1 MAMIDYGVVAIKNGK
16 VINDGMFFMNMLT
29 AVGWV
34 DQKRI
39 RHDDCDCFDDPDP
52 LLAKSNCYYC
62 NKAQKEIV
70 QYENCEDTDAKLIAD
85 CHGES
90 FESVSNH
97 IDGNYFAYVGDEH
110 LTLAFY
116 KQHCL
121 IMANKVLQFEMW
133 GIDNFLGCRKSI
145 HFEVAGVHF
154 HLKHLDDRIYYMRF
168 HYKGDNYHIIYGY
181 GIDSSK
187 DTWDNCKVR
196 YLGKRAARKV
206 DNLYARLINK

>member
-1 MAMIDYGVVAIKNGK
+1 MAMVDYGVVAIKNGK
-16 VINDGMFFMNMLT
+16 VINDGLFFMNMLT

-90 FESVSNH
+90 IEPVSNH

-121 IMANKVLQFEMW
+121 IIIRQKKVMQPLKNGRQSKQHWAPVNLSPSPKNAGGRSHDHKLQAIVETP
-133 GIDNFLGCRKSI
+133 
-145 HFEVAGVHF
+145 H
-154 HLKHLDDRIYYMRF
+154 
-168 HYKGDNYHIIYGY
+168 
-181 GIDSSK
+181 
-187 DTWDNCKVR
+187 
-196 YLGKRAARKV
+196 
-206 DNLYARLINK
+206 

>member
-1 MAMIDYGVVAIKNGK
+1 MIDYGVVAIKNGT
-16 VINDGMFFMNMLT
+16 VINDGLFFMNMLT

-39 RHDDCDCFDDPDP
+39 RHATCDCFDDPDP

-62 NKAQKEIV
+62 SRAQKETV
-70 QYENCEDTDAKLIAD
+70 KLDDSEDTVTRLIAD

-90 FESVSNH
+90 FEPASSH

-116 KQHCL
+116 KQHCV
-121 IMANKVLQFEMW
+121 IMVEKQMQFEMW
-133 GIDNFLGCRKSI
+133 GIDDFQSCRKSVR
-145 HFEVAGVHF
+145 FEVAGVRF
-154 HLKHLDDRIYYMRF
+154 HLKHLDSHIYSLSF
-168 HYKGDNYHIIYGY
+168 HYNGDHYHIVYGY

-187 DTWDNCKVR
+187 EVWDNCKVR
-196 YLGKRAARKV
+196 YLGKRTAKKV
-206 DNLYARLINK
+206 DNLYARLITK

>member
-1 MAMIDYGVVAIKNGK
+1 MAMVDYGVVAIKNGK

>member
-121 IMANKVLQFEMW
+121 IMADKVLQFEMW

>member
-1 MAMIDYGVVAIKNGK
+1 MAMVDYGVVAIKNGK

-70 QYENCEDTDAKLIAD
+70 HYENCEDTDAKLIAD

-97 IDGNYFAYVGDEH
+97 IDWNYFAYVGDEH

-116 KQHCL
+116 KQQCL
-121 IMANKVLQFEMW
+121 IMADKVLQFEMW

>member
-1 MAMIDYGVVAIKNGK
+1 MAMVDYGVVAIKNGK

-121 IMANKVLQFEMW
+121 IMADKVLQFEMW

-154 HLKHLDDRIYYMRF
+154 YLKHLDDRIYYMRF

>member
-1 MAMIDYGVVAIKNGK
+1 MAMVDYGVVAIKNGK
-16 VINDGMFFMNMLT
+16 VINDGLFFMNMLT

-52 LLAKSNCYYC
+52 LQAKSNCYFC
-62 NKAQKEIV
+62 NRAQKEKEIINDCDDAIV
-70 QYENCEDTDAKLIAD
+70 RLVAD
-85 CHGES
+85 CHGEP
-90 FESVSNH
+90 FEPTSTH

-116 KQHCL
+116 KQHCVIL
-121 IMANKVLQFEMW
+121 VDKQLQFEMW

-145 HFEVAGVHF
+145 HFEVAGVQF
-154 HLKHLDDRIYYMRF
+154 HLKHLDNRIYYMSF

-187 DTWDNCKVR
+187 ETWDNCKVR

-206 DNLYARLINK
+206 DNLYTRLITK

>member
-1 MAMIDYGVVAIKNGK
+1 MAMVDYGVVAIKNGK

-121 IMANKVLQFEMW
+121 IMADKVLQFEMW

-196 YLGKRAARKV
+196 YLGKRAARKI
-206 DNLYARLINK
+206 DNLYSRLITK

>member
-1 MAMIDYGVVAIKNGK
+1 MAMVDYGVVAIKNGK

-121 IMANKVLQFEMW
+121 IMADKVLQFEMW
-133 GIDNFLGCRKSI
+133 GIDNFLVCRKSI

>member
-1 MAMIDYGVVAIKNGK
+1 MAMVDYGVVAIKNGK

-39 RHDDCDCFDDPDP
+39 RHVDCDCFDDPDP

-62 NKAQKEIV
+62 NRAQKEIV

-121 IMANKVLQFEMW
+121 IMADKVLQFEMW

-196 YLGKRAARKV
+196 YLGKRAARKI
-206 DNLYARLINK
+206 DNLYSRLITK